1 MPGVVQFIGEIE
13 SLGHGMW
20 IGVLHDEPVG
30 TSNGVIDG
38 RRLFACPKKHGGF
51 YKGQEVTVEKHAEIA
66 PVTAR
71 GTGSP
76 PTVPISP
83 PPAPVAGGGASLSEN
98 AAVAATS
105 VAAGR
110 GLHTAVVAQLSQVTI
125 TCFDAHGRRC
135 TTGGD
140 GVSVI
145 VRGLSPPTK
154 LRVKLHDHGDG
165 IYVAEY
171 RAELSG
177 QLLIHVA
184 IRGEPLPGS
193 PFCVEALTLRPDPL
207 KCSLRGAALTSAIAR
222 KPTAFEIDFVD
233 ALGNPAVAEELD
245 VRLERVDALPA
256 EAQKEFD
263 DDESAE
269 DPAEEKAAMEERLA
283 TVGKLRICLAKA
295 AGLAAADLNGKSDPY
310 VSFTCAEHKVV
321 STVKAKTLSPVWNE
335 TYEMEDALQKFLVN
349 GLMIKVFDCD
359 NPQKPEKDDMLAQK
373 QVSLEGLRR
382 ENASQFEA
390 EVLFDASGKNPAGKI
405 FFELRWEPPANP
417 EDEEVE
423 THTPLVVG
431 DERVVIG
438 MRPLILR
445 ESFDKR
451 SPILTSI
458 LPGTRVQMHETR
470 EMAEGRR
477 VRVRVMSLPGAP
489 PLLEKIYGWITAVHF
504 DGRKRL
510 AKRHLKLDAFER
522 RRQVDLWSKRLS
534 DDKALLG
541 IQAMLNSKE
550 ASASGLEGKDKEG
563 KVGPSFAHELT
574 ECQHNIA
581 FAYGGLFPGTLH
593 AHGAL
598 IKTHQVSY
606 SVGAAG
612 KYLMHVG
619 LRQQSVVLPGSPFL
633 LQVKPGLAHAPSTRL
648 PEGVLPLE
656 TVVGTEGRLVIQMCD
671 CMGNRCVDGGA
682 PLEVTIQG
690 QQAAKQADTSGQ
702 PAGGDATNAPLT
714 CKCIDQQDGTFLV
727 SWTGKVSK
735 NYMLELRMNHAHL
748 VGSPVPLKMVPAE
761 LDIGR
766 CELLAPREAIAGIA
780 SQISV
785 TCRDAYGNEVSPQ
798 TDGSGAPPFGL
809 VLLPLANKEK
819 IQSGPSK
826 DNGASSLKKEEKG
839 GADEKR
845 RASLLK
851 KEERANLVKTLESIP
866 FQTSWDKSNVQMS
879 FIPKEAGD
887 FELHVWCEPDGKG
900 TRHFLPGSPMVLKVQ
915 AGRASATGSIIK
927 DVGSLAQLIAGD
939 KLMIKVQICDEFNNF
954 ASLSAPGDMVAIL
967 ETPVGHVTLIKK
979 TDDKSKSAE
988 QSESKKKSSVA
999 VANSAIGL
1007 YEIMSPSELTVKG
1020 SHKVSIELNGTSVT
1034 GSPIKFNVAPGQPS
1048 VSKSYM
1054 EAKNSRL
1061 EVDSPIDIVLRLLDK
1076 HGNQCERG
1084 GVRVDAKVFGS
1095 KASEAKV
1102 VDHANGI
1109 ITITFT
1115 ASLPGDYKCQC
1126 RLENADMPVLLLHV
1140 GEVHQKGSTR
1150 PDDDV
1155 EMGVEMGASPL
1166 STAPLMPPRS
1176 TGGGAASTEVE
1187 APTKRGKKSKKKEGK
1202 GKTSRPPTPKD
1213 EGAFLALAPTAS
1225 APDASELVAA
1235 KSPIK
1240 TARSPS
1246 SGSGAAG
1253 SGKGTKT
1260 SRV

>member
-1 MPGVVQFIGEIE
+1 M
-13 SLGHGMW
+13 
-20 IGVLHDEPVG
+20 
-30 TSNGVIDG
+30 
-38 RRLFACPKKHGGF
+38 
-51 YKGQEVTVEKHAEIA
+51 
-66 PVTAR
+66 
-71 GTGSP
+71 
-76 PTVPISP
+76 
-83 PPAPVAGGGASLSEN
+83 
-98 AAVAATS
+98 
-105 VAAGR
+105 
-110 GLHTAVVAQLSQVTI
+110 
-125 TCFDAHGRRC
+125 
-135 TTGGD
+135 
-140 GVSVI
+140 
-145 VRGLSPPTK
+145 
-154 LRVKLHDHGDG
+154 
-165 IYVAEY
+165 
-171 RAELSG
+171 
-177 QLLIHVA
+177 
-184 IRGEPLPGS
+184 
-193 PFCVEALTLRPDPL
+193 
-207 KCSLRGAALTSAIAR
+207 
-222 KPTAFEIDFVD
+222 
-233 ALGNPAVAEELD
+233 
-245 VRLERVDALPA
+245 
-256 EAQKEFD
+256 
-263 DDESAE
+263 
-269 DPAEEKAAMEERLA
+269 
-283 TVGKLRICLAKA
+283 
-295 AGLAAADLNGKSDPY
+295 
-310 VSFTCAEHKVV
+310 
-321 STVKAKTLSPVWNE
+321 
-335 TYEMEDALQKFLVN
+335 
-349 GLMIKVFDCD
+349 
-359 NPQKPEKDDMLAQK
+359 
-373 QVSLEGLRR
+373 
-382 ENASQFEA
+382 
-390 EVLFDASGKNPAGKI
+390 
-405 FFELRWEPPANP
+405 
-417 EDEEVE
+417 
-423 THTPLVVG
+423 
-431 DERVVIG
+431 
-438 MRPLILR
+438 
-445 ESFDKR
+445 
-451 SPILTSI
+451 
-458 LPGTRVQMHETR
+458 
-470 EMAEGRR
+470 
-477 VRVRVMSLPGAP
+477 
-489 PLLEKIYGWITAVHF
+489 
-504 DGRKRL
+504 
-510 AKRHLKLDAFER
+510 
-522 RRQVDLWSKRLS
+522 
-534 DDKALLG
+534 
-541 IQAMLNSKE
+541 
-550 ASASGLEGKDKEG
+550 
-563 KVGPSFAHELT
+563 
-574 ECQHNIA
+574 
-581 FAYGGLFPGTLH
+581 
-593 AHGAL
+593 
-598 IKTHQVSY
+598 
-606 SVGAAG
+606 
-612 KYLMHVG
+612 
-619 LRQQSVVLPGSPFL
+619 
-633 LQVKPGLAHAPSTRL
+633 KPGLAHAPSTRL

-682 PLEVTIQG
+682 PLEVNIQG

-766 CELLAPREAIAGIA
+766 CELLAPREAIAGVA

-887 FELHVWCEPDGKG
+887 FELHVWCEPDGNG
-900 TRHFLPGSPMVLKVQ
+900 ARHFLPGSPMVLKVQ

-988 QSESKKKSSVA
+988 QSESKKKNSVA

-1102 VDHANGI
+1102 VDHSNGI

-1176 TGGGAASTEVE
+1176 TGGSAASTEVE
-1187 APTKRGKKSKKKEGK
+1187 SPTKRGKKSKKKEGK
-1202 GKTSRPPTPKD
+1202 TFRPPTPKD

-1253 SGKGTKT
+1253 SGKSTKT